1 MVPHG
6 ETDLSRLLAT
16 LSPTLQEGE
25 FYFASLR
32 TDLEPRDT
40 DSVSGALADAARAAA
55 IGTFREAEGLSLILP
70 AAHTELPD
78 GTARSTTQ
86 RLISLEVHSSLEAIG
101 LTAIVSQR
109 LAELSISCNVVAA
122 FHHDHIFVSADKADA
137 AVDALRGI
145 QADAAAAG
153 R

>member
-1 MVPHG
+1 MAPHG

-32 TDLEPRDT
+32 PQRGCD
-40 DSVSGALADAARAAA
+40 ALADAARAAA

-78 GTARSTTQ
+78 GAARSTTQ

>member
-1 MVPHG
+1 MAPHG

-32 TDLEPRDT
+32 PEA
-40 DSVSGALADAARAAA
+40 SGALADAARAAA

-78 GTARSTTQ
+78 GAARSTTQ

-145 QADAAAAG
+145 QADAAAPG
-153 R
+153 Q

>member
-32 TDLEPRDT
+32 PATST
-40 DSVSGALADAARAAA
+40 AGALADAARAAA

-78 GTARSTTQ
+78 GAARSTTQ

>member
-1 MVPHG
+1 MAPQSG
-6 ETDLSRLLAT
+6 ELDLSRLLAT
-16 LSPTLQEGE
+16 LQPRLQEGE
-25 FYFASLR
+25 YVFATL
-32 TDLEPRDT
+32 DLQST
-40 DSVSGALADAARAAA
+40 AIAACRAVAV
-55 IGTFREAEGLSLILP
+55 GTFLEAEGLTLILP
-70 AAHTELPD
+70 TTYTELPA
-78 GTARSTTQ
+78 GTECSAPQ
-86 RLISLEVHSSLEAIG
+86 RMITLECHSSLEAIG